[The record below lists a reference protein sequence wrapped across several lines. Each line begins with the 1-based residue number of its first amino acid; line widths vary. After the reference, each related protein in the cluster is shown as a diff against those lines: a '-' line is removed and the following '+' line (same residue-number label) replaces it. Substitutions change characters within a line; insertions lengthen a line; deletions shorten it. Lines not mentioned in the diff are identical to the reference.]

1 MVTTLAVDMSAL
13 RGRNR
18 SEELRE
24 RRRVD
29 ARRREHQMI
38 AVLTVSIAVAFA
50 AVTFLPTTEDAAAP
64 DRPAPTT
71 TAGPTSVTARPA
83 VALASTVVTT
93 AARATTTLVPPAPPL
108 TAAAATTVAVVPP
121 TSGSEPAPTTEP
133 APAARAAA
141 DLASYYV
148 ALAAG
153 DRVGAFDHFAADL
166 QAQVGG
172 FDRFDD
178 LWSTIST
185 VRSTAAQ
192 CATPDD
198 GAVVACRSVVEVD
211 GVDGACTRSAAVT
224 DLALIGTRY
233 RIIGQSLEPGVPCA
247 S

>member
-1 MVTTLAVDMSAL
+1 MSAL
-13 RGRNR
+13 TR
-18 SEELRE
+18 
-24 RRRVD
+24 
-29 ARRREHQMI
+29 
-38 AVLTVSIAVAFA
+38 
-50 AVTFLPTTEDAAAP
+50 
-64 DRPAPTT
+64 
-71 TAGPTSVTARPA
+71 
-83 VALASTVVTT
+83 
-93 AARATTTLVPPAPPL
+93 
-108 TAAAATTVAVVPP
+108 
-121 TSGSEPAPTTEP
+121 
-133 APAARAAA
+133 
-141 DLASYYV
+141 
-148 ALAAG
+148 
-153 DRVGAFDHFAADL
+153 
-166 QAQVGG
+166 